1 MFLNIALNLVPDC
14 AQMNSQSGILNDTLP
29 KEVEIVQLAYS
40 ADYIP
45 FGTNR
50 ECNYILTWDFV

>member
-40 ADYIP
+40 HDYIP
-45 FGTNR
+45 FGANR
-50 ECNYILTWDFV
+50 